1 MKKLAILAS
10 AILATSAFATNGG
23 GGHNDGDKCADC
35 PEIVIDGKSF
45 QGVAATSSIFLN
57 AADGSGAYA
66 HQNVSS
72 NSGTVTV
79 SKSGESV
86 QLTGAKGSLV
96 ANLAMGQD
104 AYASQNVSS
113 NIGDVTIN
121 GTSWQVTAL
130 NKSGVI
136 NLAGAK
142 TKAVQNLASNNGC
155 VSCQ

>member
-10 AILATSAFATNGG
+10 AILATSAFATGS
-23 GGHNDGDKCADC
+23 GHSGGDKCADC

-57 AADGSGAYA
+57 AADGYDAYA

-79 SKSGESV
+79 SKGGESV
-86 QLTGAKGSLV
+86 QLTGAKGSVV
-96 ANLAMGQD
+96 ANLAMGAD

-136 NLAGAK
+136 NLSTGK
-142 TKAVQNLASNNGC
+142 NKAVQNVASNNGC